1 MQRRLVTFLL
11 LLVLVSPALLHAQDN
26 AKESNASKDVESD
39 NQTFTQSINAK
50 VVKFTDSI
58 EDWRKDKSADFKASM
73 EKVEDRRADNKDA
86 KPAMKV
92 LTMLHIYGLAAL
104 VFVFTLQFVFYTA
117 VILIS
122 ISLLRRIFGT
132 IFGLFRRE

>member
-11 LLVLVSPALLHAQDN
+11 LLVLVSPALLHAQDS
-26 AKESNASKDVESD
+26 AKESNVSKDVESD